1 MNKKIISITVVFVAA
16 VILMSVYIT
25 WNEETFFEK
34 THFTDWEIEY
44 PESKENVKFISE
56 RAFGNDHADY
66 IIFPSDEKLINEIE
80 SYISERKNLIV
91 SEGDEGDQTYSPPYP
106 VGFFT
111 AFSDDSSLEKN
122 IESYKGYEY
131 WILEEESGFEKLGIL
146 VSESEV
152 IFLFVAL

>member
-1 MNKKIISITVVFVAA
+1 MNKKIIALTVLFVAA

-34 THFTDWEIEY
+34 THFMDWEIDY
-44 PESKENVKFISE
+44 PESGENAKFISE

-80 SYISERKNLIV
+80 SYISDKKKLII

-111 AFSDDSSLEKN
+111 TFSDDTSLEKN
-122 IESYKGYEY
+122 IDSYEGYKY
-131 WILEEESGFEKLGIL
+131 WILEKESGFEKLGIL